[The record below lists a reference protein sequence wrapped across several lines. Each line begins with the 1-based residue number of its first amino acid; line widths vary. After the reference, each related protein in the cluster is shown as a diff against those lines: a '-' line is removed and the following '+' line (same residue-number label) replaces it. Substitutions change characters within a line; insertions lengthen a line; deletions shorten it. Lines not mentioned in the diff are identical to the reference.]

1 MGGSVSGIVNSL
13 NPFNGSFKEGFRSA
27 LNPFAGILNPPGSE
41 FDPVRRLVSGNV
53 NGLEGF
59 ENSYKDKTGEFF
71 SATMVNPL
79 NSAQEY
85 VKGVG
90 NTITLREI
98 GSTLGNP
105 VSAALGKDNILSKI
119 ADPIPGSFLPG
130 QTGLEGILDNPAKG
144 LLNSTGL
151 EFAMNTGKDL
161 IGGVGSLLGGG
172 GEGVEEPQ
180 QSGGNLAGNPDDAR
194 TSAKRILRGGNSRRR
209 RGFSGGSTS
218 LSPAN
223 GGTTTL
229 LGS

>member
-1 MGGSVSGIVNSL
+1 MGGAVSGIVNSL

-41 FDPVRRLVSGNV
+41 LDPVRRLVSGNV

-59 ENSYKDKTGEFF
+59 ENSYRDKTGEFF

-85 VKGVG
+85 VKNGKG
-90 NTITLREI
+90 GITLRE
-98 GSTLGNP
+98 
-105 VSAALGKDNILSKI
+105 I